1 MLALKFILLLVQ
13 KDNTWNIMLQLN
25 CYVKQEDKMDN
36 LNIATNIVNL
46 RKQKEVTQEEL
57 ASFIG
62 VISL

>member
-1 MLALKFILLLVQ
+1 MIRFILLLVQ

-62 VISL
+62 VT